1 MSDDKSEADIEWLKA
16 QFHRFCSTQSNEGG
30 RLSLAKS
37 KWSEVEHFLRVNA
50 QLQRERMMSDQVQT
64 AGERGA

>member
-1 MSDDKSEADIEWLKA
+1 MSDDASVTGIEQLRQ
-16 QFHRFCSTQSNEGG
+16 QFQQFCSTQPNEGG

-50 QLQRERMMSDQVQT
+50 DLHRERLMNDLT
-64 AGERGA
+64 TTGEQHS

>member
-1 MSDDKSEADIEWLKA
+1 MSDVSAIEGIEMLKR
-16 QFHRFCSTQSNEGG
+16 QFQQFCSTQSNEGG

-50 QLQRERMMSDQVQT
+50 ELHRDRQMSERP
-64 AGERGA
+64 A

>member
-1 MSDDKSEADIEWLKA
+1 MSDVSAIEGIEMLRR
-16 QFHRFCSTQSNEGG
+16 QFQQFCSTQSNEGG

-50 QLQRERMMSDQVQT
+50 ELHRDRQMNDQKLS
-64 AGERGA
+64 GERGA